1 MGPQGRH
8 PGRHHSSAWSS
19 ATAADASRLA
29 AIDTAIATRQV
40 KHLIFRPV
48 QGTGTVAKPELG
60 TKRLCGNCGA
70 KFYDLS
76 KDPIVCP
83 KCHTVMELVAVN
95 ARAARPEPAAAPAHA
110 AAPAPEEEAVVPE
123 TAEAEFVS
131 LEEADAESQ
140 GKKAPEGE
148 AAEGA
153 EEEVEIE
160 DEGMDDATFIE
171 EQEEGDE
178 DVTDIIGDRD
188 DEEET

>member
-1 MGPQGRH
+1 M
-8 PGRHHSSAWSS
+8 
-19 ATAADASRLA
+19 
-29 AIDTAIATRQV
+29 
-40 KHLIFRPV
+40 
-48 QGTGTVAKPELG
+48 AKPELG

-83 KCHTVMELVAVN
+83 KCHTVLELAAVN
-95 ARAARPEPAAAPAHA
+95 ARSRPEPVAAARA
-110 AAPAPEEEAVVPE
+110 AAPAPEEEIAAPE

-131 LEEADAESQ
+131 LEEADAEAQ
-140 GKKAPEGE
+140 GKKTPEGD
-148 AAEGA
+148 AVEGA
-153 EEEVEIE
+153 EDDVELE

-178 DVTDIIGDRD
+178 DVTDIIGDVE